1 VSSAREE
8 PGVDFNAVAGLCTQL
23 ARANDV
29 RDVTPVLEQS
39 AGVLRATGLIL
50 WLADPLG
57 YELMPVFSSG
67 YAPEMTAQLGRVSR
81 DSDNAIAFAFRTAEA
96 RVVDGG
102 DMPTGA
108 VAVPLVTPTGCV
120 GVLGIEL
127 RDGTERLECVR
138 AAATILAAQLSM
150 LVGVPAL
157 ADAVGV

>member
-1 VSSAREE
+1 M
-8 PGVDFNAVAGLCTQL
+8 DFNAVAGLCTQL
-23 ARANDV
+23 ARAHDV

-39 AGVLRATGLIL
+39 ASVLHATGLIL
-50 WLADPLG
+50 WMADPLG

-67 YAPEMTAQLGRVSR
+67 YAPEMTARLGRVSR
-81 DSDNAIAFAFRTAEA
+81 DSDNAIAFAFRRAEA
-96 RVVDGG
+96 RVVDGT
-102 DMPTGA
+102 DMTTGA
-108 VAVPLVTPTGCV
+108 VAVPLLTPTGCV

-127 RDGTERLECVR
+127 RGGVEHRECVR